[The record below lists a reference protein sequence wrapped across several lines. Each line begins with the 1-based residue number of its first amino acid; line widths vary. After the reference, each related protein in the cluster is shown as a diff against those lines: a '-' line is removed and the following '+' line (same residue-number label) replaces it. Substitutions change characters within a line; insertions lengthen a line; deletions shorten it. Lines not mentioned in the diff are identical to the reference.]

1 MFSLY
6 NGINSETNNRTICG
20 KYLNIWKLNNTFLN
34 DSEIKE
40 ETNKKLGSMGQEDP
54 LKKKRQPTPVFLPR
68 KSHGWRG
75 LVAYSPWGRKE
86 SDTTEHND
94 NKESILS

>member
-34 DSEIKE
+34 NSEIKE
-40 ETNKKLGSMGQEDP
+40 ETNKKLGSIGSGRS
-54 LKKKRQPTPVFLPR
+54 LKK
-68 KSHGWRG
+68 
-75 LVAYSPWGRKE
+75 E
-86 SDTTEHND
+86 MTTHS
-94 NKESILS
+94 SILAWEIPWMEGPGGL

>member
-40 ETNKKLGSMGQEDP
+40 ETNKKLGSIRSG
-54 LKKKRQPTPVFLPR
+54 R
-68 KSHGWRG
+68 
-75 LVAYSPWGRKE
+75 SPEEEKTAH
-86 SDTTEHND
+86 S
-94 NKESILS
+94 SILAWEIPWMEGPGGLQSTGSQRVGHD